1 MSEPTNEPIKVD
13 IQFYDEDGVLQFRTM
28 SFTGEEL
35 DFYEDERVHAAFTL
49 YRWLDKGYVV
59 YVEDFKNDL
68 KTVYPN
74 DPSDKGYTAEEV
86 AEQWPRF
93 ANTVEITPGHDID
106 FDEPS
111 P

>member
-1 MSEPTNEPIKVD
+1 MSESTNEPIKVD

-28 SFTGEEL
+28 SFTGEYL
-35 DFYEDERVHAAFTL
+35 DYYEDERAHAAFTL

-74 DPSDKGYTAEEV
+74 DRSGKGYTAKEV
-86 AEQWPRF
+86 AKQWTRF
-93 ANTVEITPGHDID
+93 ANTVGITPGHDID

>member
-1 MSEPTNEPIKVD
+1 
-13 IQFYDEDGVLQFRTM
+13 M
-28 SFTGEEL
+28 SFTGESL
-35 DFYEDERVHAAFTL
+35 DYYEEEQTAFTL

-59 YVEDFKNDL
+59 YVEHFKYDL

-74 DPSDKGYTAEEV
+74 HRSSKGYTAEEV
-86 AEQWPRF
+86 ANQWPRF
-93 ANTVEITPGHDID
+93 ANTLGITPEHDMD

>member
-1 MSEPTNEPIKVD
+1 
-13 IQFYDEDGVLQFRTM
+13 M
-28 SFTGEEL
+28 SFTGENL
-35 DFYEDERVHAAFTL
+35 DYYEDERAHAAFTL

-68 KTVYPN
+68 KTVYPI

-86 AEQWPRF
+86 AKQWSRF
-93 ANTVEITPGHDID
+93 ANTLGITPGHDRD

>member
-1 MSEPTNEPIKVD
+1 MSEPMNEPIKLEV
-13 IQFYDEDGVLQFRTM
+13 QFHDENGVLQWRTE
-28 SFTGEEL
+28 SFTGESL
-35 DFYEDERVHAAFTL
+35 DYYEEEQAAFAL

-59 YVEDFKNDL
+59 YVENFKHDL

-74 DPSDKGYTAEEV
+74 LRSGKGYTAEEV
-86 AEQWPRF
+86 ARQWPRF
-93 ANTVEITPGHDID
+93 ANTVGIMPGYDMD

>member
-1 MSEPTNEPIKVD
+1 MSESTNEPIKVD
-13 IQFYDEDGVLQFRTM
+13 IQFHDENGVLQFRTW
-28 SFTGEEL
+28 SFTGEDL
-35 DFYEDERVHAAFTL
+35 DYYEDERAHVAFTL
-49 YRWLDKGYVV
+49 YRWLDKGYLV

-86 AEQWPRF
+86 AKQWPRF
-93 ANTVEITPGHDID
+93 ANTVGITPGHDID
-106 FDEPS
+106 FDKLS